1 MPIKLRPLQQQVVVL
16 TDASSSVGLVTARLA
31 AQRGAR
37 VVLGGRDG
45 EALQQLATKIEAA
58 GGHVAYLTADA
69 GNPADMEHLAETA
82 ISRFGR
88 IDTWV
93 NNASAALYG
102 RIEDTPLEAMRQLFD
117 TDFWGVVNGSRAAIP
132 RLKASGGALINVG
145 SVVGDRAIP
154 LQGIGSASKHA
165 VKGFTD
171 ALRMELGKAR
181 APVSVTLIKP
191 AAIDTP
197 LVEHTGA
204 FLPGEVQL
212 PSATLAPET
221 VAEAILRAG
230 ITPVR
235 DVYCGGGA
243 RVMAM
248 GGFLVPRIMDRYMQ
262 RTLFGQRQERQRR
275 QARRDSNRYGP
286 RDERGPRPGGV
297 GQVIPPGFHIKAV
310 AANPSA
316 ALAAL
321 GLIALGAMLWR
332 RREPTKRMAR
342 RQG

>member
-1 MPIKLRPLQQQVVVL
+1 MPIKLRPLQQQVVVI
-16 TDASSSVGLVTARLA
+16 TEASSGVGLLTARLA

-58 GGHVAYLTADA
+58 GGRVAYLTADV

-93 NNASAALYG
+93 NNASVALYG
-102 RIEDTPLEAMRQLFD
+102 RIEDTPLEDMRQLFD
-117 TDFWGVVNGSRAAIP
+117 TDFWGVVNGSLAAIP
-132 RLKASGGALINVG
+132 RLKISGGALINVG

-154 LQGIGSASKHA
+154 LQGICSASKHA

-171 ALRMELGKAR
+171 ALRMELGKER

-197 LVEHTGA
+197 YVEHAGN
-204 FLPGEVQL
+204 FLPGEVPL
-212 PSATLAPET
+212 PPVIDAPER

-230 ITPVR
+230 TTPVR
-235 DVYCGGGA
+235 DIYCGGGA
-243 RVMAM
+243 TIMAM
-248 GGFLVPRIMDRYMQ
+248 GGVFAPRIMDRYMQ
-262 RTLFGQRQERQRR
+262 LTLFGQRQERQRR
-275 QARRDSNRYGP
+275 RARRDSNRDGP
-286 RDERGPRPGGV
+286 REDGRPRRATAGHV
-297 GQVIPPGFHIKAV
+297 MRSSFYTQVV
-310 AANPSA
+310 AANRSA

-321 GLIALGAMLWR
+321 GLIAVGAMLCR
-332 RREPTKRMAR
+332 RREPLKQMAR
-342 RQG
+342 RPG